1 MYSGEYFHVFFGGS
15 ILNAAEE
22 KECLFLF
29 FGKQSFQD
37 SVELQVL
44 IVKRHVDF
52 YIHIQTRDHSLLLR
66 YPKSSY
72 FPILSPGVLL

>member
-1 MYSGEYFHVFFGGS
+1 MQLMKIKVYV
-15 ILNAAEE
+15 L
-22 KECLFLF
+22 L

-44 IVKRHVDF
+44 TIKRRHVDF
-52 YIHIQTRDHSLLLR
+52 YIHIQTRDHSLLLH
-66 YPKSSY
+66 YPKSSH